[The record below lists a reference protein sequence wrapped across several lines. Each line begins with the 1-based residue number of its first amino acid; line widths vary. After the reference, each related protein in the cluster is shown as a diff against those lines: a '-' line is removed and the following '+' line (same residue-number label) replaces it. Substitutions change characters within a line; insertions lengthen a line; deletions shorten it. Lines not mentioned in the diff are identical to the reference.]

1 MTVSRLMRMNR
12 FWALAGMACLS
23 TLALTVNL
31 GGGLPAQA
39 ATTPG
44 FDDQASLFKIFY
56 DCHPVQN
63 PCLGHA
69 QVSDVAS
76 PSEDGDALE
85 INYESGNPSY
95 MGAYAYIK
103 LGTDDAATRYQI
115 NYDFYVTNKT
125 PIQAL
130 EFPMNNYIQNTRY
143 QWAMQWE
150 QIGSG
155 APQWRLWNGTAWQ
168 AIGVPDS
175 NINVGTWYHL
185 TIDGDIVNGKV
196 HYMDFIIH
204 GVTHSLT
211 QYSFSPT
218 SGAGDG
224 LIAAMQVDGDS
235 HADPY
240 KVYLDNA
247 HFYWK

>member
-1 MTVSRLMRMNR
+1 MTVFGRGYKKGLC
-12 FWALAGMACLS
+12 ALASVACASGLVLVS
-23 TLALTVNL
+23 PSAALATLK
-31 GGGLPAQA
+31 
-39 ATTPG
+39 PG

-63 PCLGHA
+63 PCPGHA

-115 NYDFYVTNKT
+115 NYDFYVTNKA

-130 EFPMNNYIQNTRY
+130 EFPMNNYIRSTRY

-150 QIGSG
+150 
-155 APQWRLWNGTAWQ
+155 
-168 AIGVPDS
+168 
-175 NINVGTWYHL
+175 
-185 TIDGDIVNGKV
+185 
-196 HYMDFIIH
+196 
-204 GVTHSLT
+204 
-211 QYSFSPT
+211 
-218 SGAGDG
+218 
-224 LIAAMQVDGDS
+224 
-235 HADPY
+235 
-240 KVYLDNA
+240 
-247 HFYWK
+247 